1 MINGIKWYILIA
13 GKGNPQD
20 RSKSHVIDGE
30 GSLPKLPSANITLVQ
45 YRFESCRDM
54 DLQMLPGIHI
64 LRSLLKLLTAI
75 YF

>member
-30 GSLPKLPSANITLVQ
+30 GSLPKLPSANIHWFNTGSNPAVTWL
-45 YRFESCRDM
+45 YRCC
-54 DLQMLPGIHI
+54 QVY
-64 LRSLLKLLTAI
+64 I
-75 YF
+75 YYAVC